1 MQPTGFTM
9 KIQTLVAALA
19 LTLGGAAFAQ
29 APAAPA
35 AKDTAPAAT
44 SMPAPA
50 PTAKKAAAHPKKHA
64 KAAHKTMKKQTA
76 SAAGTKAHRH
86 A

>member
-1 MQPTGFTM
+1 M

-29 APAAPA
+29 APAAPV
-35 AKDTAPAAT
+35 AKDMAPAAT
-44 SMPAPA
+44 AVPA
-50 PTAKKAAAHPKKHA
+50 PTPTARKAAAHPEKHA
-64 KAAHKTMKKQTA
+64 KSAPRTAKKQTA
-76 SAAGTKAHRH
+76 AAAKVHRH